1 MSDLSRQLFLYHA
14 ERSLS
19 THAGGERRDFE
30 KLFEQNETNSVQALQ
45 QRSLS
50 VWDELLLFSRI
61 RRGRYWGEENDDG
74 GGRATHFDNADF
86 GGLPR
91 RFEKGRRRRKSMKID
106 MAPSNTSEILVF

>member
-1 MSDLSRQLFLYHA
+1 VSDLSRQLFLYHA

-50 VWDELLLFSRI
+50 VWD
-61 RRGRYWGEENDDG
+61 
-74 GGRATHFDNADF
+74 
-86 GGLPR
+86 
-91 RFEKGRRRRKSMKID
+91 
-106 MAPSNTSEILVF
+106 